1 MKRTILTASL
11 LASTLIGVPAFAQ
24 ERLARFDGGI
34 GSQPLAGTPAAPIA
48 NDVNGVAPG
57 GRPWVI
63 RKLRATVDVD
73 GNIRAKGEGLLLGGG
88 AGVGTRGAVTQV
100 AATLF
105 CGAGAALVTLN
116 SPAVA
121 LDAGGDFEI
130 RGALSAVPPAAC
142 ENPVLIIRNAPGG
155 VPGAWFAAGI
165 PARDRRSDD

>member
-11 LASTLIGVPAFAQ
+11 VAGALVGASAFAQ
-24 ERLARFDGGI
+24 ERLVRFDGGI

-63 RKLRATVDVD
+63 RKLRATVDAD

-88 AGVGTRGAVTQV
+88 AGVGTRGPVTQV

-116 SPAVA
+116 SRAVE
-121 LDAGGDFEI
+121 LDRRGDFEI
-130 RGALSAVPPAAC
+130 RGTLSAVPPATC
-142 ENPVLIIRNAPGG
+142 ENPVLIIRSAPNG

-165 PARDRRSDD
+165 PAHNDRGDD